1 MHGFNPWVGKIL
13 WSRKWHPTPVCL
25 LGKFHGQ
32 RSMVGA
38 IVHGDSENQIDSAHG
53 LAAGLK
59 QQPFI
64 SHRL

>member
-1 MHGFNPWVGKIL
+1 
-13 WSRKWHPTPVCL
+13 
-25 LGKFHGQ
+25 
-32 RSMVGA
+32 MVGA